1 MLPAFL
7 NIAIQCADGLAAAH
21 QKEIVHGDIKPE
33 NLMLTPAGR
42 VKILD
47 FGVARRPTLAA
58 DYDSPTASLA
68 TMTGSLSGTPAYM
81 APEVLTQKP
90 YDGRADIFSLGL
102 VFYEMLGGP
111 QPFQTDSF
119 IGTVARV
126 LHDDIPS
133 LNTIAAKIP
142 PGLDAIIQHM
152 LAKDPAARYATAED
166 VAADLRAVQR
176 GDQPSIAA
184 WPGGKKP
191 KAQRR
196 SARAPC

>member
-1 MLPAFL
+1 
-7 NIAIQCADGLAAAH
+7 
-21 QKEIVHGDIKPE
+21 
-33 NLMLTPAGR
+33 
-42 VKILD
+42 
-47 FGVARRPTLAA
+47 
-58 DYDSPTASLA
+58 
-68 TMTGSLSGTPAYM
+68 MTGSLSGTPAYM
-81 APEVLTQKP
+81 APEVLTEKP

-126 LHDDIPS
+126 LHDDIPPLTS
-133 LNTIAAKIP
+133 IAAKVP

-176 GDQPSIAA
+176 GDQPSAA
-184 WPGGKKP
+184 TWPDGKAKP
-191 KAQRR
+191 KSQWNIGTRAMLIAGAMLVVLLLAANPLRHTIGKINLWDFW
-196 SARAPC
+196 SAYIADACRATCNHRGR